1 MLLQLLHLLAV
12 VAEAMS
18 GALMGMR
25 RGMDRVGLCLVG
37 AVTALGAGT
46 LRDVLLGHEPLAWIS
61 HPDYVLIT
69 IAAASV
75 AAACAK
81 WLRHWQGLF
90 VTVDAIGLIAFTVI
104 GCDVPATTD
113 VSPPSSCWPRACWPR
128 ACTGNLGYSPPPI
141 RAAQVNRAVRYPHSM
156 IQKKKSQSHDP
167 YAPVAKNQ
175 LLAARLPMWRSKFI
189 VLLVFGAFAALAG
202 RAFWVQVVNQDFYVD
217 QGQKRYQRTI
227 ELDATRGRIVDRN
240 GSMLAVSLATYEIWA
255 SPKLI
260 DEAAFVPLSRLLDL
274 PLAELRRRLNGD
286 KTFVL
291 LKRQVDAETA
301 GHLSKAGLAGIT
313 QIADS
318 KRFYPEGE
326 SAAHVVGFTDIEDDG
341 QEGVE
346 LAANEQLLGVPG
358 QREVIR
364 DRLGRVVSETRPLV
378 PAQNGETIHLT
389 IDRRIQQLAYAQLK
403 DAIAR
408 HHAEAGS
415 VVVLD
420 ARNGEILALANY
432 PSFDPNDRARLTGR
446 QLRNRAVVDTF
457 EPGSTI
463 KPVVVA
469 LSIDEG
475 KVRPHSV
482 IDTAPGWY
490 KIGPAVIHDTSN
502 HGVMTVAE
510 AVQKSSNIAL
520 AKLALNLPAEKIW
533 TKYQEYGL
541 GLRPELT
548 FPGVASGKVRPYKRW
563 RPIEQATMA
572 YGYGLSTSL
581 LQIAQV
587 YTAYAGDGTMHHVS
601 LLRNAAGA
609 ATQSGDAGHAVTTPA
624 TARAI
629 RSMLEMATGVGGTG
643 RAATVE
649 GYRVGGKTGTARKQV
664 GATYAKNRYRALFV
678 GMAPMSDPRLIV
690 AVMID
695 DPAGKAFYGGT
706 VAGPVFSGVTGGA
719 LQLLGVPPD
728 APGT

>member
-1 MLLQLLHLLAV
+1 
-12 VAEAMS
+12 
-18 GALMGMR
+18 
-25 RGMDRVGLCLVG
+25 
-37 AVTALGAGT
+37 
-46 LRDVLLGHEPLAWIS
+46 
-61 HPDYVLIT
+61 
-69 IAAASV
+69 
-75 AAACAK
+75 
-81 WLRHWQGLF
+81 
-90 VTVDAIGLIAFTVI
+90 
-104 GCDVPATTD
+104 
-113 VSPPSSCWPRACWPR
+113 
-128 ACTGNLGYSPPPI
+128 
-141 RAAQVNRAVRYPHSM
+141 
-156 IQKKKSQSHDP
+156 
-167 YAPVAKNQ
+167 
-175 LLAARLPMWRSKFI
+175 
-189 VLLVFGAFAALAG
+189 
-202 RAFWVQVVNQDFYVD
+202 
-217 QGQKRYQRTI
+217 
-227 ELDATRGRIVDRN
+227 
-240 GSMLAVSLATYEIWA
+240 
-255 SPKLI
+255 
-260 DEAAFVPLSRLLDL
+260 
-274 PLAELRRRLNGD
+274 
-286 KTFVL
+286 
-291 LKRQVDAETA
+291 
-301 GHLSKAGLAGIT
+301 
-313 QIADS
+313 
-318 KRFYPEGE
+318 
-326 SAAHVVGFTDIEDDG
+326 
-341 QEGVE
+341 
-346 LAANEQLLGVPG
+346 VPG

-364 DRLGRVVSETRPLV
+364 DRLGRVVLDIGPRV
-378 PAQNGETIHLT
+378 PAQNGDTIHLT

-403 DAIAR
+403 DAVAK

-432 PSFDPNDRARLTGR
+432 PSFDPNNRARLTGR

-475 KVRPHSV
+475 KVRPQSI

-502 HGVMTVAE
+502 HGAMTVAE

-520 AKLALNLPAEKIW
+520 AKLALNLPAETIW
-533 TKYQEYGL
+533 TKYQQYGL
-541 GLRPELT
+541 GMRPELT

-587 YTAYAGDGTMHHVS
+587 YTAYAGDGTMHRVS
-601 LLRNAAGA
+601 LLRHGTDGDQGGA
-609 ATQSGDAGHAVTTPA
+609 ATTLPENRHQRVTQPA
-624 TARAI
+624 TARSI
-629 RSMLEMATGVGGTG
+629 RSMLEMATVVGGTG
-643 RAATVE
+643 RAAAVE

-695 DPAGKAFYGGT
+695 DPAGKAYYGGT

-728 APGT
+728 AAGV

>member
-1 MLLQLLHLLAV
+1 
-12 VAEAMS
+12 
-18 GALMGMR
+18 
-25 RGMDRVGLCLVG
+25 
-37 AVTALGAGT
+37 
-46 LRDVLLGHEPLAWIS
+46 
-61 HPDYVLIT
+61 
-69 IAAASV
+69 
-75 AAACAK
+75 
-81 WLRHWQGLF
+81 
-90 VTVDAIGLIAFTVI
+90 
-104 GCDVPATTD
+104 
-113 VSPPSSCWPRACWPR
+113 
-128 ACTGNLGYSPPPI
+128 
-141 RAAQVNRAVRYPHSM
+141 M
-156 IQKKKSQSHDP
+156 IPKKKSPSRDS

-175 LLAARLPMWRSKFI
+175 LLVARLPMWRSKFI
-189 VLLVFGAFAALAG
+189 VVLVFAAFAALAG
-202 RAFWVQVVNQDFYVD
+202 RAFWVQVVNRDFYVD

-255 SPKLI
+255 TPKLL
-260 DEAAFVPLSRLLDL
+260 DEAALPPLSKLLDL

-291 LKRQVDAETA
+291 LKRQVDADTA
-301 GHLSKAGLAGIT
+301 GHLSKLGLAGIT

-326 SAAHVVGFTDIEDDG
+326 SAAHVVGFTDNEDNG

-358 QREVIR
+358 HREVIR

-378 PAQNGETIHLT
+378 PAQNGDTIHLT

-403 DAIAR
+403 DAIAKHR
-408 HHAEAGS
+408 AEAGS

-475 KVRPHSV
+475 KVRPQSV

-502 HGVMTVAE
+502 HGAMTVAE

-533 TKYQEYGL
+533 AKYQEYGL
-541 GLRPELT
+541 GMRPELT

-572 YGYGLSTSL
+572 YGYGLSASL
-581 LQIAQV
+581 LQIAQI
-587 YTAYAGDGTMHHVS
+587 YTAYAGDGTMHPVR
-601 LLRNAAGA
+601 LVRENIDALAAA
-609 ATQSGDAGHAVTTPA
+609 SQTGHAVTTPA

-629 RSMLEMATGVGGTG
+629 RSMLEMATGDGGTG

-649 GYRVGGKTGTARKQV
+649 GYRIGGKTGTARKQV
-664 GATYAKNRYRALFV
+664 GASYAKNRYRALFV

-706 VAGPVFSGVTGGA
+706 VAGPVFSAVTGGS

-728 APGT
+728 ARGVDGQNAAHAFAPS

>member
-1 MLLQLLHLLAV
+1 
-12 VAEAMS
+12 
-18 GALMGMR
+18 
-25 RGMDRVGLCLVG
+25 
-37 AVTALGAGT
+37 
-46 LRDVLLGHEPLAWIS
+46 
-61 HPDYVLIT
+61 
-69 IAAASV
+69 
-75 AAACAK
+75 
-81 WLRHWQGLF
+81 
-90 VTVDAIGLIAFTVI
+90 
-104 GCDVPATTD
+104 
-113 VSPPSSCWPRACWPR
+113 
-128 ACTGNLGYSPPPI
+128 
-141 RAAQVNRAVRYPHSM
+141 M
-156 IQKKKSQSHDP
+156 IHKKKSQPRDP

-175 LLAARLPMWRSKFI
+175 LLVARLPMWRSRLI
-189 VLLVFGAFAALAG
+189 VVLVFAAFAALAG
-202 RAFWVQVVNQDFYVD
+202 RAFWVQVLNRDFYVD

-255 SPKLI
+255 SPKLL
-260 DEAAFVPLSRLLDL
+260 DEAALPPLSRLLDL

-301 GHLSKAGLAGIT
+301 GHLSKLGLAGIT

-326 SAAHVVGFTDIEDDG
+326 SAAHVVGFTDIEDNG

-358 QREVIR
+358 HREVIR

-403 DAIAR
+403 EAIAKHR
-408 HHAEAGS
+408 AEAGS

-475 KVRPHSV
+475 KVRPQST

-533 TKYQEYGL
+533 AKYQEYGL
-541 GLRPELT
+541 GVRPELT

-572 YGYGLSTSL
+572 YGYGLSASL
-581 LQIAQV
+581 LQIAQI
-587 YTAYAGDGTMHHVS
+587 YTAYAGDGTMHPVR
-601 LLRNAAGA
+601 LVREDGNAAA
-609 ATQSGDAGHAVTTPA
+609 VAPSRHAVTTPA

-629 RSMLEMATGVGGTG
+629 RSMLEMATGDGGTG

-664 GATYAKNRYRALFV
+664 GASYAKNRYRALFV

-706 VAGPVFSGVTGGA
+706 VAGPVFSAVTGGA

-728 APGT
+728 A

>member
-1 MLLQLLHLLAV
+1 
-12 VAEAMS
+12 
-18 GALMGMR
+18 
-25 RGMDRVGLCLVG
+25 
-37 AVTALGAGT
+37 
-46 LRDVLLGHEPLAWIS
+46 
-61 HPDYVLIT
+61 
-69 IAAASV
+69 
-75 AAACAK
+75 
-81 WLRHWQGLF
+81 
-90 VTVDAIGLIAFTVI
+90 
-104 GCDVPATTD
+104 
-113 VSPPSSCWPRACWPR
+113 
-128 ACTGNLGYSPPPI
+128 
-141 RAAQVNRAVRYPHSM
+141 M
-156 IQKKKSQSHDP
+156 IHKKKSQPRDP

-175 LLAARLPMWRSKFI
+175 LLVARLPMWRSRLI
-189 VLLVFGAFAALAG
+189 VVLVFAAFAALAG
-202 RAFWVQVVNQDFYVD
+202 RAFWVQVLNRDFYVD

-255 SPKLI
+255 SPKLL
-260 DEAAFVPLSRLLDL
+260 DEAALPPLSRLLDL

-301 GHLSKAGLAGIT
+301 GHLSKLGLAGIT

-326 SAAHVVGFTDIEDDG
+326 SAAHVVGFTDIEDNG

-358 QREVIR
+358 HREVIR

-403 DAIAR
+403 EAIAKHR
-408 HHAEAGS
+408 AEAGS

-475 KVRPHSV
+475 KVRPQST

-533 TKYQEYGL
+533 AKYQEYGL
-541 GLRPELT
+541 GVRPELT

-572 YGYGLSTSL
+572 YGYGLSASL
-581 LQIAQV
+581 LQIAQI
-587 YTAYAGDGTMHHVS
+587 YTAYAGDGTMHPVR
-601 LLRNAAGA
+601 LVREDGNAAA
-609 ATQSGDAGHAVTTPA
+609 VASSRHAVTTPA

-629 RSMLEMATGVGGTG
+629 RAMLEMATGDGGTG

-664 GATYAKNRYRALFV
+664 GASYAKNRYRALFV

-706 VAGPVFSGVTGGA
+706 VAGPVFSAVTGGA

-728 APGT
+728 A

>member
-1 MLLQLLHLLAV
+1 M
-12 VAEAMS
+12 
-18 GALMGMR
+18 
-25 RGMDRVGLCLVG
+25 
-37 AVTALGAGT
+37 T
-46 LRDVLLGHEPLAWIS
+46 
-61 HPDYVLIT
+61 
-69 IAAASV
+69 
-75 AAACAK
+75 
-81 WLRHWQGLF
+81 
-90 VTVDAIGLIAFTVI
+90 
-104 GCDVPATTD
+104 
-113 VSPPSSCWPRACWPR
+113 
-128 ACTGNLGYSPPPI
+128 
-141 RAAQVNRAVRYPHSM
+141 
-156 IQKKKSQSHDP
+156 QKKKSQSHDP
-167 YAPVAKNQ
+167 YASVAKNP
-175 LLAARLPMWRSKFI
+175 LLAARLPPWRSRLI
-189 VLLVFGAFAALAG
+189 VLLVFAAFASLAG
-202 RAFWVQVVNQDFYVD
+202 RAFWIQVVNQDFYVD

-255 SPKLI
+255 SPKLL
-260 DEAAFVPLSRLLDL
+260 DEAALAPLSKLLDL
-274 PLAELRRRLNGD
+274 PLDELRRRVNGD

-291 LKRQVDAETA
+291 LKRQVDADTA
-301 GHLSKAGLAGIT
+301 AHLSKLGLAGIT

-326 SAAHVVGFTDIEDDG
+326 SAAHVVGFTDIEDNG

-378 PAQNGETIHLT
+378 PARNGATIHLT

-403 DAIAR
+403 EAIAR

-475 KVRPHSV
+475 KVRPQSI

-502 HGVMTVAE
+502 HGAMTVAE

-520 AKLALNLPAEKIW
+520 AKLALNLPAETIW
-533 TKYQEYGL
+533 NKYQEYGL

-581 LQIAQV
+581 LQLAQV
-587 YTAYAGDGTMHHVS
+587 YTAYAGDGTMHRVS
-601 LLRNAAGA
+601 LLRDDTGAESNGGA
-609 ATQSGDAGHAVTTPA
+609 APADKGHTVTTPA

-629 RSMLEMATGVGGTG
+629 RSMLEMATGIGGTG
-643 RAATVE
+643 RAATVA
-649 GYRVGGKTGTARKQV
+649 GYRIGGKTGTARKQI

>member
-1 MLLQLLHLLAV
+1 
-12 VAEAMS
+12 
-18 GALMGMR
+18 
-25 RGMDRVGLCLVG
+25 
-37 AVTALGAGT
+37 
-46 LRDVLLGHEPLAWIS
+46 
-61 HPDYVLIT
+61 
-69 IAAASV
+69 
-75 AAACAK
+75 
-81 WLRHWQGLF
+81 
-90 VTVDAIGLIAFTVI
+90 
-104 GCDVPATTD
+104 
-113 VSPPSSCWPRACWPR
+113 
-128 ACTGNLGYSPPPI
+128 
-141 RAAQVNRAVRYPHSM
+141 M
-156 IQKKKSQSHDP
+156 IQKKKSPPRDP
-167 YAPVAKNQ
+167 YAPIARNQ
-175 LLAARLPMWRSKFI
+175 LLVARLPMWRSKLVV
-189 VLLVFGAFAALAG
+189 VLAFAAFAALAG
-202 RAFWVQVVNQDFYVD
+202 RAFWVQVVNRDFYVD

-227 ELDATRGRIVDRN
+227 ELDAMRGRILDRN

-255 SPKLI
+255 SPKLL
-260 DEAAFVPLSRLLDL
+260 DEAALPPLSKLLDL

-291 LKRQVDAETA
+291 LKRQVEANTAE
-301 GHLSKAGLAGIT
+301 HLSKLRLAGIT

-326 SAAHVVGFTDIEDDG
+326 SAAHVVGFTDIKDNG

-346 LAANEQLLGVPG
+346 LSANEQLLGVPG
-358 QREVIR
+358 HREVIR

-378 PAQNGETIHLT
+378 PAQNGETLHLT

-403 DAIAR
+403 DAIAKHR
-408 HHAEAGS
+408 AEAGS

-469 LSIDEG
+469 LSIDAG
-475 KVRPHSV
+475 KVRPHSI

-502 HGVMTVAE
+502 HGAMTVAE

-520 AKLALNLPAEKIW
+520 AKLALDLPAETIW

-548 FPGVASGKVRPYKRW
+548 FPGVASGKVRPFRRW

-572 YGYGLSTSL
+572 YGYGLSASL
-581 LQIAQV
+581 LQIAQI
-587 YTAYAGDGTMHHVS
+587 YTAYAGDGTMQRVR
-601 LLRNAAGA
+601 LLRE
-609 ATQSGDAGHAVTTPA
+609 DAKADASADAPRRAVTTPA

-629 RSMLEMATGVGGTG
+629 RSMLEMATADGGTG

-728 APGT
+728 A

>member
-1 MLLQLLHLLAV
+1 M
-12 VAEAMS
+12 
-18 GALMGMR
+18 
-25 RGMDRVGLCLVG
+25 
-37 AVTALGAGT
+37 T
-46 LRDVLLGHEPLAWIS
+46 
-61 HPDYVLIT
+61 
-69 IAAASV
+69 
-75 AAACAK
+75 
-81 WLRHWQGLF
+81 
-90 VTVDAIGLIAFTVI
+90 
-104 GCDVPATTD
+104 
-113 VSPPSSCWPRACWPR
+113 
-128 ACTGNLGYSPPPI
+128 
-141 RAAQVNRAVRYPHSM
+141 
-156 IQKKKSQSHDP
+156 QKKKSPSQDP
-167 YAPVAKNQ
+167 YAPVAKNP
-175 LLAARLPMWRSKFI
+175 LLAARLPMWRSKLVV
-189 VLLVFGAFAALAG
+189 VLMFAAFASLAG
-202 RAFWVQVVNQDFYVD
+202 RAFWIQVVNQDFYVD
-217 QGQKRYQRTI
+217 QGQKRYQRTL

-260 DEAAFVPLSRLLDL
+260 DEAAFAPLSKLLDL
-274 PLAELRRRLNGD
+274 PREELRRRLSGD

-291 LKRQVDAETA
+291 LKRQVDADTA
-301 GHLSKAGLAGIT
+301 AHLSRLGLAGIT

-326 SAAHVVGFTDIEDDG
+326 SAAHVVGFTDIEDNG

-378 PAQNGETIHLT
+378 PAQNGDTIHLT

-403 DAIAR
+403 EAIAR

-475 KVRPHSV
+475 KVRPQSV

-502 HGVMTVAE
+502 HGAMTVAE

-520 AKLALNLPAEKIW
+520 AKLALNLPAETIW
-533 TKYQEYGL
+533 NKYQEYGL
-541 GLRPELT
+541 GLRPALT
-548 FPGVASGKVRPYKRW
+548 FPGVASGKVRPYQRW

-581 LQIAQV
+581 LQLAQV
-587 YTAYAGDGTMHHVS
+587 YTAYAGNGTMHRVS
-601 LLRNAAGA
+601 LVRGSADTTA
-609 ATQSGDAGHAVTTPA
+609 QSADQGHAVTTPA

-629 RSMLEMATGVGGTG
+629 RSMLEMATGIGGTG
-643 RAATVE
+643 RAATVA
-649 GYRVGGKTGTARKQV
+649 GYRIGGKTGTARKQI

-678 GMAPMSDPRLIV
+678 GMAPMSDPRLVV

-695 DPAGKAFYGGT
+695 DPAGKSFYGGT

-728 APGT
+728 APET

>member
-1 MLLQLLHLLAV
+1 
-12 VAEAMS
+12 
-18 GALMGMR
+18 
-25 RGMDRVGLCLVG
+25 
-37 AVTALGAGT
+37 
-46 LRDVLLGHEPLAWIS
+46 
-61 HPDYVLIT
+61 
-69 IAAASV
+69 
-75 AAACAK
+75 
-81 WLRHWQGLF
+81 
-90 VTVDAIGLIAFTVI
+90 
-104 GCDVPATTD
+104 
-113 VSPPSSCWPRACWPR
+113 
-128 ACTGNLGYSPPPI
+128 
-141 RAAQVNRAVRYPHSM
+141 M
-156 IQKKKSQSHDP
+156 IQNKKSQSQDQ
-167 YAPVAKNQ
+167 YAPVTKNP
-175 LLAARLPMWRSKFI
+175 LLAARLPQWRSRF
-189 VLLVFGAFAALAG
+189 VLLLVFAAFASLAG
-202 RAFWVQVVNQDFYVD
+202 RAFWIQVVNQDFYVD

-260 DEAAFVPLSRLLDL
+260 DETAFVPLARLLDL
-274 PLAELRRRLNGD
+274 PRDELRRRLNGNRS
-286 KTFVL
+286 FVL
-291 LKRQVDAETA
+291 LKRQVDADTA
-301 GHLSKAGLAGIT
+301 ARLSKEGIAGIT

-326 SAAHVVGFTDIEDDG
+326 SAAHVVGFTDIEDNG

-364 DRLGRVVSETRPLV
+364 DRLGRVVSDIGPRV
-378 PAQNGETIHLT
+378 PAQNGDTIHLT

-403 DAIAR
+403 DAVTK

-432 PSFDPNDRARLTGR
+432 PSFDPNHRAGLTGR

-475 KVRPHSV
+475 KVRPQSI

-502 HGVMTVAE
+502 HGAMTVAE

-533 TKYQEYGL
+533 NKYQEYGL
-541 GLRPELT
+541 GVRPELT

-587 YTAYAGDGTMHHVS
+587 YTAYAGDGTMHRVS
-601 LLRNAAGA
+601 LLRQDAERGA
-609 ATQSGDAGHAVTTPA
+609 EGTETALPSNRHQRVTGPA
-624 TARAI
+624 TARSI
-629 RSMLEMATGVGGTG
+629 RAMLEMATGVGGTG
-643 RAATVE
+643 RAANVE
-649 GYRVGGKTGTARKQV
+649 GYRTGGKTGTARKQV

-678 GMAPMSDPRLIV
+678 GMAPMSDPQLIV

-706 VAGPVFSGVTGGA
+706 VAGPVFSSVTAGA
-719 LQLLGVPPD
+719 LQLLGVLPD
-728 APGT
+728 APGV

>member
-1 MLLQLLHLLAV
+1 M
-12 VAEAMS
+12 
-18 GALMGMR
+18 
-25 RGMDRVGLCLVG
+25 
-37 AVTALGAGT
+37 T
-46 LRDVLLGHEPLAWIS
+46 
-61 HPDYVLIT
+61 
-69 IAAASV
+69 
-75 AAACAK
+75 
-81 WLRHWQGLF
+81 
-90 VTVDAIGLIAFTVI
+90 
-104 GCDVPATTD
+104 
-113 VSPPSSCWPRACWPR
+113 
-128 ACTGNLGYSPPPI
+128 
-141 RAAQVNRAVRYPHSM
+141 
-156 IQKKKSQSHDP
+156 QKKQSQPHDP
-167 YAPVAKNQ
+167 YAPVAKNP
-175 LLAARLPMWRSKFI
+175 LLAARLPAWRSKFI
-189 VLLVFGAFAALAG
+189 VLLVFGAFATLAA

-240 GSMLAVSLATYEIWA
+240 GSMLAISLATYEIWA
-255 SPKLI
+255 SPKQI
-260 DEAAFVPLSRLLDL
+260 DEATVAPLSKLLDL

-286 KTFVL
+286 KSFVL
-291 LKRQVDAETA
+291 LKRQVDADTA
-301 GHLSKAGLAGIT
+301 AHLSRLGLAGIT

-326 SAAHVVGFTDIEDDG
+326 SAAHVVGFTDIEDNG

-346 LAANEQLLGVPG
+346 LAANAQLLGVPG

-378 PAQNGETIHLT
+378 PARNGDTIHLT

-403 DAIAR
+403 EAIAK

-469 LSIDEG
+469 LSIDKG
-475 KVRPHSV
+475 KVRPQSV

-490 KIGPAVIHDTSN
+490 RIGPAVIHDTSN
-502 HGVMTVAE
+502 HGVMTVSE

-520 AKLALNLPAEKIW
+520 AKLALNLPAETIW
-533 TKYQEYGL
+533 TKYQQYGL

-572 YGYGLSTSL
+572 YGYGLSASL

-587 YTAYAGDGTMHHVS
+587 YTAYAGDGTMQRVS
-601 LLRNAAGA
+601 LLRDATGA
-609 ATQSGDAGHAVTTPA
+609 AAQSPSADRDLAVTKPA

-629 RSMLEMATGVGGTG
+629 RAMLEMATGEGGTG
-643 RAATVE
+643 RAAAVT
-649 GYRVGGKTGTARKQV
+649 GYRIGGKTGTARKQV
-664 GATYAKNRYRALFV
+664 GAGYAKNRYRALFV

-728 APGT
+728 APGV

>member
-1 MLLQLLHLLAV
+1 M
-12 VAEAMS
+12 
-18 GALMGMR
+18 
-25 RGMDRVGLCLVG
+25 
-37 AVTALGAGT
+37 T
-46 LRDVLLGHEPLAWIS
+46 
-61 HPDYVLIT
+61 
-69 IAAASV
+69 
-75 AAACAK
+75 
-81 WLRHWQGLF
+81 
-90 VTVDAIGLIAFTVI
+90 
-104 GCDVPATTD
+104 
-113 VSPPSSCWPRACWPR
+113 
-128 ACTGNLGYSPPPI
+128 
-141 RAAQVNRAVRYPHSM
+141 
-156 IQKKKSQSHDP
+156 QKKKSQSHDP
-167 YAPVAKNQ
+167 YAPVAKNH
-175 LLAARLPMWRSKFI
+175 LLAARLPMWRSKFV
-189 VLLVFGAFAALAG
+189 VLLVFGAFASLAG
-202 RAFWVQVVNQDFYVD
+202 RAFWVQVVNQDFYVN
-217 QGQKRYQRTI
+217 QGQKRYQRTL

-255 SPKLI
+255 NPKLL
-260 DEAAFVPLSRLLDL
+260 DEAAFPPLSKLLDL
-274 PLAELRRRLNGD
+274 PLAELRRRLSGD
-286 KTFVL
+286 KIFVL
-291 LKRQVDAETA
+291 LKRQVDADTA
-301 GHLSKAGLAGIT
+301 EHLSKLGLAGIT

-326 SAAHVVGFTDIEDDG
+326 SAAHVVGFTDIEDNG

-346 LAANEQLLGVPG
+346 LAANERLLGVPG

-378 PAQNGETIHLT
+378 PAQNGDTIHLT

-403 DAIAR
+403 DAIAK

-469 LSIDEG
+469 LSIDQG
-475 KVRPHSV
+475 KVRPQST

-520 AKLALNLPAEKIW
+520 AKLALNLPAETIW
-533 TKYQEYGL
+533 NKYQEYGL

-587 YTAYAGDGTMHHVS
+587 YTAYAGDGTMHPVS
-601 LLRNAAGA
+601 LLSDGGGAQGTQGAQGTPGTQNISDPQAA
-609 ATQSGDAGHAVTTPA
+609 QNGHVVTTPT

-629 RSMLEMATGVGGTG
+629 RTMLEMATGPGGTG
-643 RAATVE
+643 RAAAVE
-649 GYRVGGKTGTARKQV
+649 GYRIGGKTGTARKQV
-664 GATYAKNRYRALFV
+664 GTTYAKNRYRALFV

-706 VAGPVFSGVTGGA
+706 VAGPVFSAVTGGS

-728 APGT
+728 A

>member
-1 MLLQLLHLLAV
+1 
-12 VAEAMS
+12 
-18 GALMGMR
+18 
-25 RGMDRVGLCLVG
+25 
-37 AVTALGAGT
+37 
-46 LRDVLLGHEPLAWIS
+46 
-61 HPDYVLIT
+61 
-69 IAAASV
+69 
-75 AAACAK
+75 
-81 WLRHWQGLF
+81 
-90 VTVDAIGLIAFTVI
+90 
-104 GCDVPATTD
+104 
-113 VSPPSSCWPRACWPR
+113 
-128 ACTGNLGYSPPPI
+128 
-141 RAAQVNRAVRYPHSM
+141 M
-156 IQKKKSQSHDP
+156 IQKKKSQPRDP

-175 LLAARLPMWRSKFI
+175 LLVARLPMWRSKFI
-189 VLLVFGAFAALAG
+189 VVLVFGAFAALAG
-202 RAFWVQVVNQDFYVD
+202 RALWVQVVNRDFYID

-255 SPKLI
+255 SPKLL
-260 DEAAFVPLSRLLDL
+260 DEAALPPLSKLLDL
-274 PLAELRRRLNGD
+274 PLAELRRRLSGD

-291 LKRQVDAETA
+291 LKRQVDADTA
-301 GHLSKAGLAGIT
+301 GHLSKLGLAGIT

-326 SAAHVVGFTDIEDDG
+326 SAAHVVGFTDIEDNG

-358 QREVIR
+358 HREVIR

-389 IDRRIQQLAYAQLK
+389 IDRRIQQLAYGQLK
-403 DAIAR
+403 DAIAKHR
-408 HHAEAGS
+408 AEAGS

-475 KVRPHSV
+475 KVRPQSV

-502 HGVMTVAE
+502 HGAMTVAE

-541 GLRPELT
+541 GLRPDLT

-572 YGYGLSTSL
+572 YGYGLSASL
-581 LQIAQV
+581 LQIAQI
-587 YTAYAGDGTMHHVS
+587 YTAYAGDGTMHRVR
-601 LLRNAAGA
+601 LLREGTEAGGNDAGA
-609 ATQSGDAGHAVTTPA
+609 SDQTRHAVTTPG

-629 RSMLEMATGVGGTG
+629 RSMLEMATGDGGTG

-706 VAGPVFSGVTGGA
+706 VAGPVFSAVTGGA

-728 APGT
+728 A

>member
-1 MLLQLLHLLAV
+1 
-12 VAEAMS
+12 
-18 GALMGMR
+18 
-25 RGMDRVGLCLVG
+25 
-37 AVTALGAGT
+37 
-46 LRDVLLGHEPLAWIS
+46 
-61 HPDYVLIT
+61 
-69 IAAASV
+69 
-75 AAACAK
+75 
-81 WLRHWQGLF
+81 
-90 VTVDAIGLIAFTVI
+90 
-104 GCDVPATTD
+104 
-113 VSPPSSCWPRACWPR
+113 
-128 ACTGNLGYSPPPI
+128 
-141 RAAQVNRAVRYPHSM
+141 M
-156 IQKKKSQSHDP
+156 IQKKKSQPRDP

-175 LLAARLPMWRSKFI
+175 LLVARLPMWRSRLI
-189 VLLVFGAFAALAG
+189 VVLVFAAFAALAG
-202 RAFWVQVVNQDFYVD
+202 RALWVQVLNRDFYVD

-255 SPKLI
+255 SPKQL
-260 DEAAFVPLSRLLDL
+260 DEAALPPLSKLLDL

-301 GHLSKAGLAGIT
+301 GHLSKLGLAGIT

-326 SAAHVVGFTDIEDDG
+326 SAAHVVGFTDIEDNG

-358 QREVIR
+358 HREVIR

-403 DAIAR
+403 EAIAKHR
-408 HHAEAGS
+408 AEAGS

-475 KVRPHSV
+475 KVRPQSA

-533 TKYQEYGL
+533 AKYQEYGL
-541 GLRPELT
+541 GVRPELT

-572 YGYGLSTSL
+572 YGYGLSASL
-581 LQIAQV
+581 LQIAQI
-587 YTAYAGDGTMHHVS
+587 YTAYAGDGTLHPVR
-601 LLRNAAGA
+601 LVRDDANAAAVAQGR
-609 ATQSGDAGHAVTTPA
+609 HAVTTPA

-629 RSMLEMATGVGGTG
+629 RSMLEMATGDGGTG

-664 GATYAKNRYRALFV
+664 GASYAKNRYRALFV

-706 VAGPVFSGVTGGA
+706 VAGPVFSAVTGGA

-728 APGT
+728 A

>member
-1 MLLQLLHLLAV
+1 
-12 VAEAMS
+12 
-18 GALMGMR
+18 
-25 RGMDRVGLCLVG
+25 
-37 AVTALGAGT
+37 
-46 LRDVLLGHEPLAWIS
+46 
-61 HPDYVLIT
+61 
-69 IAAASV
+69 
-75 AAACAK
+75 
-81 WLRHWQGLF
+81 
-90 VTVDAIGLIAFTVI
+90 
-104 GCDVPATTD
+104 
-113 VSPPSSCWPRACWPR
+113 
-128 ACTGNLGYSPPPI
+128 
-141 RAAQVNRAVRYPHSM
+141 M

-167 YAPVAKNQ
+167 YAPVAKHP

-189 VLLVFGAFAALAG
+189 VLLVFGAFASLAG

-260 DEAAFVPLSRLLDL
+260 DEAAVAPLSRLLDL
-274 PLAELRRRLNGD
+274 PLAELRRRLNGN

-301 GHLSKAGLAGIT
+301 GHLSKLGLAGIT

-326 SAAHVVGFTDIEDDG
+326 SAAHVVGFTDIEDNG

-403 DAIAR
+403 EAIAR

-475 KVRPHSV
+475 KVRPQSV

-581 LQIAQV
+581 LQMAQV
-587 YTAYAGDGTMHHVS
+587 YTAYAGDGTMHRVS
-601 LLRNAAGA
+601 LLRNATDA
-609 ATQSGDAGHAVTTPA
+609 AAPSGDKGHAVTAPA

-649 GYRVGGKTGTARKQV
+649 GYRIGGKTGTARKQV

>member
-1 MLLQLLHLLAV
+1 
-12 VAEAMS
+12 
-18 GALMGMR
+18 
-25 RGMDRVGLCLVG
+25 
-37 AVTALGAGT
+37 
-46 LRDVLLGHEPLAWIS
+46 
-61 HPDYVLIT
+61 
-69 IAAASV
+69 
-75 AAACAK
+75 
-81 WLRHWQGLF
+81 
-90 VTVDAIGLIAFTVI
+90 
-104 GCDVPATTD
+104 
-113 VSPPSSCWPRACWPR
+113 
-128 ACTGNLGYSPPPI
+128 
-141 RAAQVNRAVRYPHSM
+141 M
-156 IQKKKSQSHDP
+156 IQKKKSQSHDS
-167 YAPVAKNQ
+167 YAPVAKNP
-175 LLAARLPMWRSKFI
+175 LLAARLPAWRSKFI
-189 VLLVFGAFAALAG
+189 VLLVFGAFASLAA

-255 SPKLI
+255 NPKQI
-260 DEAAFVPLSRLLDL
+260 DEAAVAPLAKTLDL
-274 PLAELRRRLNGD
+274 PLAELRKRLNGD
-286 KTFVL
+286 KIFVL
-291 LKRQVDAETA
+291 LKRQVDADTA
-301 GHLSKAGLAGIT
+301 ARLSKLGLAGVT

-326 SAAHVVGFTDIEDDG
+326 SAAHVVGFTDIEDNG

-364 DRLGRVVSETRPLV
+364 DRLGRVVSETRSLV
-378 PAQNGETIHLT
+378 PAHNGDTIHLT
-389 IDRRIQQLAYAQLK
+389 IDRRIQQLAYGQLK
-403 DAIAR
+403 DAIAK

-432 PSFDPNDRARLTGR
+432 PSFDPNDRARLTGK

-475 KVRPHSV
+475 KVRPQSV
-482 IDTAPGWY
+482 IDTGPGWY

-502 HGVMTVAE
+502 HGVMTVSE

-520 AKLALNLPAEKIW
+520 AKLALNLPAETIW
-533 TKYQEYGL
+533 TKYQQYGL

-548 FPGVASGKVRPYKRW
+548 FPGVASGKVRPFKRW

-572 YGYGLSTSL
+572 YGYGLSASL
-581 LQIAQV
+581 LQIAQI
-587 YTAYAGDGTMHHVS
+587 YTAYAGDGTMQRVS
-601 LLRNAAGA
+601 LLRTGAHAAGPSVE
-609 ATQSGDAGHAVTTPA
+609 TDLAVTKPA
-624 TARAI
+624 TAQAI
-629 RSMLEMATGVGGTG
+629 RAMLEMGTGEGGTG
-643 RAATVE
+643 RAAAVA
-649 GYRVGGKTGTARKQV
+649 GYRIGGKTGTARKQV

-695 DPAGKAFYGGT
+695 DPAGKAYYGGT
-706 VAGPVFSGVTGGA
+706 VAGPVFSEVTGGA
-719 LQLLGVPPD
+719 LHLLGVPPD
-728 APGT
+728 APGV